1 MKKEFIYKICILI
14 LFALNLIQ
22 VGGFLLTSSRPPRFE
37 NRESMDRRMPD
48 KRNFMEET
56 ARMLDLNNEQKIKF
70 SEFAKAHDMQIRTLQ
85 KKQKELISSYFYQ
98 SSDSVLDLIKNI
110 EAQKIEFTQTH
121 MDKVKSILNK
131 DQYQNFEKFKKN
143 ALNIILR

>member
-22 VGGFLLTSSRPPRFE
+22 VGGFLLTSSRPPRFDGE
-37 NRESMDRRMPD
+37 EGMQRPMPD
-48 KRNFMEET
+48 KGGFMEET
-56 ARMLDLNNEQKIKF
+56 IRMLDLNNEQRIKF
-70 SEFAKAHDMQIRTLQ
+70 SEFARDHDMQMRALQ
-85 KKQKELISSYFYQ
+85 EKQKELISSYFYQ

-110 EAQKIEFTQTH
+110 EAQKIEFTQIH
-121 MDKVKSILNK
+121 MDKIKSILNK
-131 DQYQNFEKFKKN
+131 DQYKNFEIFKKN